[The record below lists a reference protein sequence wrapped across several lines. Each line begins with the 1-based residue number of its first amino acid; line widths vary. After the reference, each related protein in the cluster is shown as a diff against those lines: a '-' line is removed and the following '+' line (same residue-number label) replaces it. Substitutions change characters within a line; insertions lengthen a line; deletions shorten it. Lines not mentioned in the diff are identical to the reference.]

1 MMNKGTK
8 SNKLTTVKTRK
19 EEYVASQPKT
29 FLRRCLNKWW
39 KYSVQLFNKNYFEIV
54 EQICGTGPIQI
65 RNPSH
70 SSRWSFD
77 KSNWEGLG
85 QQ

>member
-1 MMNKGTK
+1 MVFWDTTKLFMMNKGTK

-39 KYSVQLFNKNYFEIV
+39 KYSDSTL
-54 EQICGTGPIQI
+54 
-65 RNPSH
+65 
-70 SSRWSFD
+70 
-77 KSNWEGLG
+77 
-85 QQ
+85 